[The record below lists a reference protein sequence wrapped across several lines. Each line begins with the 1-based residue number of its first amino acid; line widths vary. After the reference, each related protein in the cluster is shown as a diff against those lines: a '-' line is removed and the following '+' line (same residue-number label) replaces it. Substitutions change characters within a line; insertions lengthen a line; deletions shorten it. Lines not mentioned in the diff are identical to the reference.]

1 MATYQELQAQ
11 IAELKIQAEKAR
23 KQEIASA
30 VAQIKS
36 LMEEYGITIKDLGKS
51 SKSSASKRETVPPKY
66 RDPATGKTWTGRGKP
81 PKWIADAKNRDQ
93 YLIKK

>member
-11 IAELKIQAEKAR
+11 IAELTIQAEQAR

-36 LMEEYGITIKDLGKS
+36 LMEEYGITIEDLSKP
-51 SKSSASKRETVPPKY
+51 SKSSAAKRESVPPKY
-66 RDPATGKTWTGRGKP
+66 RNPATGKTWTGRGKS
-81 PKWIADAKNRDQ
+81 PKWIADAVNRDQ
-93 YLIKK
+93 YLIK

>member
-36 LMEEYGITIKDLGKS
+36 LMEEYGITVKDLGKS
-51 SKSSASKRETVPPKY
+51 SKSSASKREAVPPKY
-66 RDPATGKTWTGRGKP
+66 RDPATGKTWTGRGKS